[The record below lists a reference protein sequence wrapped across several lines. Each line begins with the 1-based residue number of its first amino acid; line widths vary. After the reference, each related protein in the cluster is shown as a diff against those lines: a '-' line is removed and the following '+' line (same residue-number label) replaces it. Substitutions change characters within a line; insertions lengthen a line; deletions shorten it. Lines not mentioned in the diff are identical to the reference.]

1 TAAEPAPAI
10 RSAADAPAMAR
21 LTSDRVE
28 PGPERRR
35 MTESNDE
42 EPMRA
47 RYRRRALAESRRGP
61 PQQNDR
67 FGLVL
72 FGRRQNAGLGAL
84 DDLARDLAQFPVG
97 SLRQHAE
104 GLEGGVVVALVAH
117 HQDALGLLDHGAR

>member
-1 TAAEPAPAI
+1 MARDGAVAVRRTVVAGGGAVVGAAAVVGGAAVVDVVLVLVVVVPLAATQRNRLRDTGAVDAPTTAAEHAPAI

-47 RYRRRALAESRRGP
+47 RYRRRALAESRRRP
-61 PQQNDR
+61 
-67 FGLVL
+67 
-72 FGRRQNAGLGAL
+72 AAT
-84 DDLARDLAQFPVG
+84 
-97 SLRQHAE
+97 E
-104 GLEGGVVVALVAH
+104 
-117 HQDALGLLDHGAR
+117 